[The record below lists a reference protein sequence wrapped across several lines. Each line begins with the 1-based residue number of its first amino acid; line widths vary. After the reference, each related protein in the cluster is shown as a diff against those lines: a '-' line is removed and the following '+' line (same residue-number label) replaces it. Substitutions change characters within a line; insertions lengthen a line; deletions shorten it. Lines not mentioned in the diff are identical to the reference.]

1 MMLHSQE
8 NSSMVKVLRE
18 RVKANKTSQIDD
30 HFAYSFGKVLLVI
43 YLAILSIFYVTYN
56 IFPGPEYVVLCF
68 LIYAAYKKWTR
79 RFIKDWFP
87 FIALFLAYQAMY
99 GFADNISRVVHV
111 NELINAE
118 LQIFGTIP
126 TLVLQ
131 QFYRNPVFD
140 YFGAFFYS
148 LHFLVPTVF
157 GFILWRYSPE
167 NYRKYTVAFLLCT
180 YSALTTFLVF
190 PSAPPWFG
198 VKADRILFQI
208 DHQLGVPVYATIF
221 NILQPNPFAAF
232 PSLHATYPWLISLY
246 AIKIKRIK
254 ALPILL
260 LPIGVWFS
268 AVYLGEHYIIDLIG
282 GIAYSTFSFFL
293 VEKIIPRLPFNL
305 QWPASSSSLG
315 RDFSSRP
322 SKKEESA

>member
-1 MMLHSQE
+1 
-8 NSSMVKVLRE
+8 MVKVLRE
-18 RVKANKTSQIDD
+18 RVKTNKTSQIDD

-140 YFGAFFYS
+140 YFGAFF
-148 LHFLVPTVF
+148 
-157 GFILWRYSPE
+157 
-167 NYRKYTVAFLLCT
+167 LLF
-180 YSALTTFLVF
+180 AL
-190 PSAPPWFG
+190 SG
-198 VKADRILFQI
+198 
-208 DHQLGVPVYATIF
+208 
-221 NILQPNPFAAF
+221 
-232 PSLHATYPWLISLY
+232 SY
-246 AIKIKRIK
+246 AIWIHIME
-254 ALPILL
+254 
-260 LPIGVWFS
+260 VFS
-268 AVYLGEHYIIDLIG
+268 RKLQEIYCG
-282 GIAYSTFSFFL
+282 FSVVHL
-293 VEKIIPRLPFNL
+293 
-305 QWPASSSSLG
+305 
-315 RDFSSRP
+315 
-322 SKKEESA
+322 